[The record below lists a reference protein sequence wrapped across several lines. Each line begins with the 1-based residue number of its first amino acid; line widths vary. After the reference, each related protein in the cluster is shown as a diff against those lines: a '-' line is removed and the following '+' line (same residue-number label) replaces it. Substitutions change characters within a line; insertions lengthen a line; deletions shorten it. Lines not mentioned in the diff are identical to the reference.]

1 MWITEGALVVMKGLK
16 QKSIY
21 LLHDSIVTGAAA
33 TTSSSDIDF
42 DTTKLWHMRLG
53 HMSEKGMD
61 MLCKQGLVGSKKKRE
76 AEFLRALCLRKSPS
90 AVIDCKTLK
99 EFDLK
104 YGYADMVAYALSMAE
119 DYAGD
124 LDRRRSS
131 TGYDFTILS
140 CVISWKA
147 TLQTVVALSTTK
159 VECIEATKV
168 VKEAIWL
175 KGLVGDLGLKLESST
190 VYRDS

>member
-99 EFDLK
+99 EFDLVVMLIIK
-104 YGYADMVAYALSMAE
+104 VLVYLVVQLMLME
-119 DYAGD
+119 DH
-124 LDRRRSS
+124 R
-131 TGYDFTILS
+131 
-140 CVISWKA
+140 VME
-147 TLQTVVALSTTK
+147 K
-159 VECIEATKV
+159 VE
-168 VKEAIWL
+168 
-175 KGLVGDLGLKLESST
+175 LEVRAPDSLPKIPIDEEDGSYST
-190 VYRDS
+190 EENEEPQEQHHNIAKNRLRREF